1 VIVPG
6 REGADVL
13 VANYHAPRETD
24 LTQLVDTL
32 GRFGVRHVRL
42 QRDVFDAELF
52 FRLLAL
58 APFGDL
64 ARMPQFKAATEP
76 TAQLLTYPVLMA
88 HDVAGYDEVI
98 VGEDQAVHIEYAK
111 RLLRKYNTAFGEDV
125 RSPKARVV
133 VGRVRDLRRPTQKM
147 SKSSP
152 DGCLFLDD
160 PPDVIRTKLKAATA
174 DEAGLANLHFL
185 YREFV
190 GEDVPTLNSE
200 LKTKLA
206 DALICRFS

>member
-1 VIVPG
+1 M
-6 REGADVL
+6 
-13 VANYHAPRETD
+13 ANYHAPRETD
-24 LTQLVDTL
+24 LTTLTDTL
-32 GRFGVRHVRL
+32 RRFGVQHIRL
-42 QRDVFDAELF
+42 QREVFNAELY

-64 ARMPQFKAATEP
+64 ARMPQFKAAEEP

-88 HDVAGYDEVI
+88 HDVVGYDEVL
-98 VGEDQAVHIEYAK
+98 VGEDQEVHLEYAK
-111 RLLRKYNTAFGEDV
+111 RIIRKYNKAFGEDI
-125 RSPKARVV
+125 RPPKARVV
-133 VGRVRDLRRPTQKM
+133 VGRVRDLRHPTQKM

-160 PPDVIRTKLKAATA
+160 DPDAIRAKLRAATA

-190 GEDVPTLNSE
+190 GPDVPAMNSE
-200 LKTKLA
+200 LKARLS
-206 DALICRFS
+206 DALISRFG